1 MDLSYEDIQEIY
13 NLTIS
18 QIKDVEKKS
27 GRLITDSIDIVHL
40 SDGVAILFDI
50 AELELE
56 DELMMSVYSATCEDV
71 DALGKN
77 TERFT
82 VKIKDDETFT
92 EEADRDDNF

>member
-18 QIKDVEKKS
+18 QIKNVEKKS
-27 GRLITDSIDIVHL
+27 GRMITEAIDIVHL
-40 SDGVAILFDI
+40 SDGVAVLFDI

-77 TERFT
+77 TDRFT
-82 VKIKDDETFT
+82 VKIKDDEEF
-92 EEADRDDNF
+92 EQEINAED

>member
-18 QIKDVEKKS
+18 QIKAVEKKS
-27 GRLITDSIDIVHL
+27 GRLITDAFDIVHL
-40 SDGVAILFDI
+40 SDGVAVLYDI

-56 DELMMSVYSATCEDV
+56 DELMMSVFSATCEDV

-82 VKIKDDETFT
+82 IKVKDDETFA
-92 EEADRDDNF
+92 EEEENSDNY